1 MKLGVFTVM
10 LPDLTPEKA
19 VAALVQTGYD
29 GVEWRVAQLASERKD
44 EAPSFWGNN
53 LCTLEPT
60 QADAERARK
69 LADSAG
75 LKIPNLGTYI
85 GLGELEKVKAAL
97 AFAKTAG
104 SPHFRIGFG
113 NFSGRYAEQFGAA
126 QAFLGDV
133 IGLTRGSGV
142 KPLVEIHHGTL
153 LPSASLAER
162 LLARFSPDEVG
173 VIHDAGNMVHEGFED
188 YRLGLEL
195 LGPYLAHVHLKNAR
209 FIAGE
214 DGVQRAEW
222 SPLGD
227 GAVNFPKLL
236 DALRSV
242 GYDGW
247 LVIEDFSAARP
258 SNEALRHN
266 LKFVKTLL
274 AAPPV
279 SA

>member
-10 LPDLTPEKA
+10 LPDLTPEEA
-19 VAALVQTGYD
+19 VTALKQEGYD
-29 GVEWRVAQLASERKD
+29 GVEWRVAQVPSGRQD
-44 EAPSFWGNN
+44 ETPSFWGNN

-60 QADAERARK
+60 QAEAKRARD

-75 LKIPNLGTYI
+75 LELPNLGTYI
-85 GLGELEKVKAAL
+85 GLGELDKVEAAL
-97 AFAKTAG
+97 AFAETAHA
-104 SPHFRIGFG
+104 PHFRVGFG
-113 NFSGRYAEQFGAA
+113 NFNGHYAEQFGAA
-126 QAFLGDV
+126 QAFLDDV

-173 VIHDAGNMVHEGFED
+173 VIHDAGNMVFEGFED

-209 FIAGE
+209 FVAGE
-214 DGVQRAEW
+214 DSIQRAEW
-222 SPLGD
+222 SPFEEGV
-227 GAVNFPKLL
+227 VNFPKLL
-236 DALRSV
+236 EALYSV

-247 LVIEDFSAARP
+247 LVVEDFSAARP
-258 SNEALRHN
+258 SREALSHD
-266 LKFVKTLL
+266 LKFIKELL
-274 AAPPV
+274 AASPV